1 MYFLI
6 GRFWLKAQGVIIEN
20 IEIQYI
26 AVDILAEKLHSCA
39 VDYALSTSELDSG
52 CYRLVKAG
60 RPASGNR
67 PATVDTVAD
76 AIRKGCVRF
85 AREDFERSGWGACLN
100 GSLILGGK
108 EFSPIG
114 GWIYNRRTA
123 DEANRE
129 LGVANWKPG
138 DFNAYDAS
146 DYGFWPEVLDR
157 LMGEFGISFSEDG
170 YERYRER
177 ETLAFALGDVC
188 RAAWRKLNIRD
199 YQPYQAYLKEGRE
212 EA

>member
-1 MYFLI
+1 MNFPTGASDLEY
-6 GRFWLKAQGVIIEN
+6 
-20 IEIQYI
+20 
-26 AVDILAEKLHSCA
+26 
-39 VDYALSTSELDSG
+39 G
-52 CYRLVKAG
+52 CYRLVPAG
-60 RPASGNR
+60 RPAPGSGD
-67 PATVDTVAD
+67 TVATVAD

-100 GSLILGGK
+100 GSLILDGK

>member
-1 MYFLI
+1 MTGAWPI
-6 GRFWLKAQGVIIEN
+6 WPRATARWRSAICRKAAKSRGICRS
-20 IEIQYI
+20 
-26 AVDILAEKLHSCA
+26 K
-39 VDYALSTSELDSG
+39 
-52 CYRLVKAG
+52 RW
-60 RPASGNR
+60 
-67 PATVDTVAD
+67 
-76 AIRKGCVRF
+76 
-85 AREDFERSGWGACLN
+85 SGWGACLN
-100 GSLILGGK
+100 GSLILDGK

-157 LMGEFGISFSEDG
+157 LMGKFGISFSEDG